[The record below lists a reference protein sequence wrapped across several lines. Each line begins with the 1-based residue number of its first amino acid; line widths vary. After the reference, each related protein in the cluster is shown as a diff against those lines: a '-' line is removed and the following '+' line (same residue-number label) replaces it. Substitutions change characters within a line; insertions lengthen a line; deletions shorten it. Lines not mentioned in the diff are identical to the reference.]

1 MLFDGHGDV
10 WTDVTCKRVDHNE
23 TDIFRKYHL
32 KKFQAGKVTGGIFV
46 IWIDPPYDQDPPARS
61 KQIVES
67 IKAEMIDSADLL
79 NFVTKFDDFEKGTKE
94 GKLNIVTGMEGL
106 SQIGEDI
113 DMINYFYDEVGVRH
127 AMLTWNELNALATG
141 CNKGTYRS
149 RKESRKADSG
159 SWNGD
164 GCITS
169 K

>member
-1 MLFDGHGDV
+1 M
-10 WTDVTCKRVDHNE
+10 N
-23 TDIFRKYHL
+23 
-32 KKFQAGKVTGGIFV
+32 
-46 IWIDPPYDQDPPARS
+46 
-61 KQIVES
+61 
-67 IKAEMIDSADLL
+67 
-79 NFVTKFDDFEKGTKE
+79 FEKGTKE

-113 DMINYFYDEVGVRH
+113 DMINYFYNEVGVRH
-127 AMLTWNELNALATG
+127 AMLTWNELKRIGNRMAGG